1 LVRVL
6 EGRKMSEMGM
16 MYRYG
21 VWKIILVDALQV
33 ILAKVSKTDFVIYGI
48 TRYRLF
54 ATTVLPTVG
63 TGASMFSICYTKS
76 LVESLPVLLGLIRK
90 ITF

>member
-1 LVRVL
+1 MVRVL

-63 TGASMFSICYTKS
+63 TGHQCSQFAILKVWLRVCQFSW
-76 LVESLPVLLGLIRK
+76 G
-90 ITF
+90 